1 MPLLPTV
8 PGLVLALL
16 LLAILAFRFWKR
28 SRELTRRFSAVLDVE
43 KERDRIAEEKRKLRR
58 EVDQQRTRWKAE
70 FETTVEQLE
79 RLTNE
84 LDRVQDAVEM
94 QSFGLYEPEF
104 DFDTSDQ
111 YKDALRAVRDSQKEM
126 IRDKTA
132 AVCDTEWQVEGS
144 KVKGRQMT
152 NRQLRLQLRAF
163 NGEASAAIA
172 KVRYNNVEAVDE
184 RINKAFDAI
193 NKLGETQSCSITPG
207 YLRLKI
213 EELHLAHE
221 LEEKKQAEK
230 EEQQAIREQM
240 REEARAEKELE
251 KATLDAEKEEA
262 RYNEALE
269 KARIEIAEAEGAKQ
283 EKLAARI
290 SELERRLAEA
300 HDNAERAKS
309 RAQLTKSGHVY
320 VISNLG
326 SFGEGTYKIGM
337 TRRLDPLDRVREL
350 GDASVPFPFDV
361 HAMIFTKDAPGLE
374 SLLQRRFADQRLNLV
389 NLRREFFSVT
399 LEEIATVV
407 HEQDATIH
415 ITMAAEAQQFRQ
427 SEVIRQARVESEGPT
442 REERIVSDAKQQL
455 EALQAEWNSVDLS
468 TPDGQATE

>member
-1 MPLLPTV
+1 MPFPPTV

-16 LLAILAFRFWKR
+16 LLAVLAFRFWKR
-28 SRELTRRFSAVLDVE
+28 SRELTQRFSAVLDVE
-43 KERDRIAEEKRKLRR
+43 KERDRIAEEQRKLRR
-58 EVDQQRTRWKAE
+58 EVDQQRTRWKAQ

-172 KVRYNNVEAVDE
+172 KVRYNNVDAVDE

-207 YLRLKI
+207 YLQLKI
-213 EELHLAHE
+213 KELHLAHE

-230 EEQQAIREQM
+230 EEQRAIREQM

-251 KATLDAEKEEA
+251 KATHDAEKEEA

-290 SELERRLAEA
+290 RSWR
-300 HDNAERAKS
+300 
-309 RAQLTKSGHVY
+309 
-320 VISNLG
+320 
-326 SFGEGTYKIGM
+326 
-337 TRRLDPLDRVREL
+337 
-350 GDASVPFPFDV
+350 GD
-361 HAMIFTKDAPGLE
+361 
-374 SLLQRRFADQRLNLV
+374 
-389 NLRREFFSVT
+389 
-399 LEEIATVV
+399 
-407 HEQDATIH
+407 
-415 ITMAAEAQQFRQ
+415 
-427 SEVIRQARVESEGPT
+427 
-442 REERIVSDAKQQL
+442 
-455 EALQAEWNSVDLS
+455 
-468 TPDGQATE
+468 